1 MVWGMGSKFLLHVDI
16 QLSQHYLLKKK
27 KDNFLHW
34 IVLAPLLKTSWLN
47 VWGLFLDFEFYCI
60 ELYIMRVFLITDFG
74 YKSLL

>member
-1 MVWGMGSKFLLHVDI
+1 MRYGVQISFACGYSVVPALFVE
-16 QLSQHYLLKKK
+16 KKK